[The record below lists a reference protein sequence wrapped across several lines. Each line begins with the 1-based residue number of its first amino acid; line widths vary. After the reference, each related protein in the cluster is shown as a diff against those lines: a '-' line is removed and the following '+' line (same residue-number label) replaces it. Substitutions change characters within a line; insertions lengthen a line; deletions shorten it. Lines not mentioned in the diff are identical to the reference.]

1 VFGLAEEVLR
11 FGAMPQVLG
20 CWQGWHKD
28 RGQIEVADSFA
39 EMVAVSGLQE
49 DQQDRLL
56 DSQQPL
62 EHSVAAAEADKSLEA
77 SAA

>member
-1 VFGLAEEVLR
+1 
-11 FGAMPQVLG
+11 M
-20 CWQGWHKD
+20 
-28 RGQIEVADSFA
+28 QIEVADSFA

-62 EHSVAAAEADKSLEA
+62 EHSVAEADKSLEV